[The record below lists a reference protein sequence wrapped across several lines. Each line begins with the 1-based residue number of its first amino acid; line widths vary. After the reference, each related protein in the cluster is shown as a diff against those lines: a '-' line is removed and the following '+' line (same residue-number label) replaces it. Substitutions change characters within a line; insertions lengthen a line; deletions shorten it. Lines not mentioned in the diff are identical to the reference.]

1 MDFQVATVDRLLA
14 NIDALL
20 YNIDT
25 LLYNMDRWLPGRFFD
40 FFIFQYGQMVAWS
53 IFRFFYFSMKYG

>member
-1 MDFQVATVDRLLA
+1 MDFHVATVDRLLA

-25 LLYNMDRWLPGRFFD
+25 LLYNMDRWLPGRFFV
-40 FFIFQYGQMVAWS
+40 FFNERWMNIFFAMY
-53 IFRFFYFSMKYG
+53 